1 MSYFVIKCGGSVMD
15 SLHPSFY
22 QNIVGMLK
30 QNMKPIIVHGGGPG
44 ISSMLNKLKIETSFV
59 DGMRVTTD
67 DVLDVVEMI
76 LSGSMNKMIVRKL
89 LEYGGDSIGISGV
102 DGKLLQAGPAGSIEK
117 LGYVG
122 KVCKVNRKM
131 VENFLDNDVIPVVSP
146 VAIDDGGQRWNVNA
160 DLAAAAIAKEFK
172 APLCLVTNVPGILK
186 NEQVLPEVSTREIEQ
201 LIEDQV
207 ITGGMIPKVNAVRE
221 CLKEGINKVV
231 ILDGTEKNA
240 LKRLL
245 NGEKIGTS
253 VYFEPSFSK
262 VL

>member
-1 MSYFVIKCGGSVMD
+1 MD

-122 KVCKVNRKM
+122 KVRKVNRKM